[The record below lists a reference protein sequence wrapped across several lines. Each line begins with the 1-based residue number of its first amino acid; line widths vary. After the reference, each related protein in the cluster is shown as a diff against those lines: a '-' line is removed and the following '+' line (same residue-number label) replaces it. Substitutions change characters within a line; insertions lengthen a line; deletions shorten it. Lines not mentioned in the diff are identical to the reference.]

1 MLPSRE
7 VNFWFDDFDLAN
19 LDQIQLRPSGDT
31 LLIRNLRTEAQREL
45 ARAADG
51 PREERPENYII
62 RHLVAYPEV
71 DYDSQADQLYKWCGQ
86 IVDRLKAYLAGDD
99 EVEAVALEHGKRLA
113 DFIFQQMRSHF
124 RQTPVEYTAKRVRAF
139 RMLKP
144 QQVLSPLSRDTAEQI
159 ASAAWTGP
167 GSAIRSSKSIEAPV
181 GTEFG
186 GPFPAWQV
194 QFADPDSTRLYV
206 DASTGAVLAARSDT
220 WRFFDFVWGLHIM
233 DWTQRDRINSWWLL
247 LFGIGGTV
255 IAGSGFVLLANRL
268 PKLHRRRT
276 PK

>member
-1 MLPSRE
+1 MATGTIMSFLKIEHVRSEHVISREPLPLGADAPLPAWATNDGDLVSATTKTVNGKPVVELKRVNGSATLHEAMTGRILSPPSR
-7 VNFWFDDFDLAN
+7 A
-19 LDQIQLRPSGDT
+19 
-31 LLIRNLRTEAQREL
+31 
-45 ARAADG
+45 
-51 PREERPENYII
+51 
-62 RHLVAYPEV
+62 
-71 DYDSQADQLYKWCGQ
+71 
-86 IVDRLKAYLAGDD
+86 
-99 EVEAVALEHGKRLA
+99 
-113 DFIFQQMRSHF
+113 
-124 RQTPVEYTAKRVRAF
+124 
-139 RMLKP
+139 
-144 QQVLSPLSRDTAEQI
+144 TAEQT
-159 ASAAWTGP
+159 APAAGPGP
-167 GSAIRSSKSIEAPV
+167 GSAIRSSRSIEAPV